1 MHALIATGVNA
12 GGHREIPGIDVA
24 SSEDGAGRLA
34 LLRGLVARGLSGAH
48 YADLGIMP
56 TWRRELL
63 VTAV

>member
-1 MHALIATGVNA
+1 VTSDDHAGLVNA
-12 GGHREIPGIDVA
+12 IAAVLPGA
-24 SSEDGAGRLA
+24 AWQHG
-34 LLRGLVARGLSGAH
+34 GAH